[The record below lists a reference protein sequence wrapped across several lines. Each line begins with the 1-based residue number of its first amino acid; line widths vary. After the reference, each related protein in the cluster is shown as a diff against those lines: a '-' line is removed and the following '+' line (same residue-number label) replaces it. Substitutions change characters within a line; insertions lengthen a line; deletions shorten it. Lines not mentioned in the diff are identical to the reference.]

1 MMLDRR
7 SAVPLHQQFRRKLL
21 GLITSG
27 ELPPGTRLPTEREY
41 AAQLGIS
48 MAPVRQTLAELARQ
62 GYLERFKSRG
72 TFVRV
77 RKLEEKITVLSGAKP
92 DTSKSVT
99 LEVLRLER
107 MGAEPAI
114 ADRLGLAPSTPVILA
129 RRRGR
134 IKGEPVFLL
143 ASYFPADR
151 FPGLEEQ
158 NLGGGSLYKL
168 LVDQYDCAIRRTAT
182 AIDVSPADDEAA
194 ALLAVAGGAPL
205 LHVER
210 NGYSKGREL
219 VEYEE
224 AHYRADRYR
233 FLLRGQPK

>member
-1 MMLDRR
+1 
-7 SAVPLHQQFRRKLL
+7 
-21 GLITSG
+21 
-27 ELPPGTRLPTEREY
+27 
-41 AAQLGIS
+41 
-48 MAPVRQTLAELARQ
+48 
-62 GYLERFKSRG
+62 
-72 TFVRV
+72 
-77 RKLEEKITVLSGAKP
+77 
-92 DTSKSVT
+92 
-99 LEVLRLER
+99 EVLRLER

-182 AIDVSPADDEAA
+182 AIDVAAADDEAA
-194 ALLAVAGGAPL
+194 ALLAVAGGAP
-205 LHVER
+205 
-210 NGYSKGREL
+210 
-219 VEYEE
+219 
-224 AHYRADRYR
+224 
-233 FLLRGQPK
+233 

>member
-1 MMLDRR
+1 M
-7 SAVPLHQQFRRKLL
+7 
-21 GLITSG
+21 
-27 ELPPGTRLPTEREY
+27 
-41 AAQLGIS
+41 
-48 MAPVRQTLAELARQ
+48 
-62 GYLERFKSRG
+62 
-72 TFVRV
+72 RV
-77 RKLEEKITVLSGAKP
+77 RKSEEKITVLSGAKP
-92 DTSKSVT
+92 DTGKSVT

-107 MGAEPAI
+107 IGAEPAI

-151 FPGLEEQ
+151 FPGLEER
-158 NLGGGSLYKL
+158 NLAGGSLYKL
-168 LVDQYDCAIRRTAT
+168 LFDHYDCAIRRTAT
-182 AIDVSPADDEAA
+182 TIDVSPADDESA

-210 NGYSKGREL
+210 HGYGKGREL

-233 FLLRGQPK
+233 FLLRSQPK